1 MTEARPVVTLIDG
14 RQVSSWSREWLEETR
29 ERAFE
34 CIKVYNMPDR
44 DTRRAYL
51 GQYEARMAGAAF
63 RAGHAQEAAA
73 AIGKEAR
80 RRLEAVIM
88 ERWRK
93 LQGASAA

>member
-1 MTEARPVVTLIDG
+1 MTAARPKVTLLDG
-14 RQVSSWSREWLEETR
+14 REVCSWSQEWLEETR
-29 ERAFE
+29 ERAAE

-51 GQYEARMAGAAF
+51 GQYEARMAAAAL
-63 RAGHAQEAAA
+63 RAGHADPAAVGA
-73 AIGKEAR
+73 EAR